1 MLGKRTRKRL
11 GIHIHQERRQQ
22 VLIDMGLLIRDGEI
36 ITPDAR
42 CKAEIYVEDQ
52 TITTIGRDLSVPP
65 GTEIIDATG
74 KWIFP
79 GFIDPHVHIYM
90 PFMATFA
97 KDTHETASIAALLG
111 GTTTFIE
118 MCSPSRIEDTLAGY
132 NLWKKKAEGRSA
144 CDYAFHMTVSRFDHN
159 TEAQLREIVR
169 DGTTSFKIF
178 LSYKNFFGVDDSE
191 LYQTLTLAKE
201 LGVIVAAH
209 CENAE
214 LVSRLQQTLLAE
226 DKTGPE
232 WHEPSRPESVEAEGT
247 ARFATFLE
255 NTGATGY
262 VVHLS
267 CVPALKA
274 AVNAKA
280 RGVRLSIESV
290 LPHLLLDK
298 TSAERAGL
306 EGMQYVMSPPLR
318 DRRNQPAL
326 WSALA
331 SGLID
336 TVGTDHCPFDNEQ
349 KLLGRNA
356 FTQIPNGI
364 PGIEER
370 VALVYTYGINR
381 GRMDIHRFVDAL
393 STRPAK
399 LFGLFPRKG
408 TIAVGSDADLV
419 IFDPTYRG
427 VISARTQHINNDYS
441 GYEGFAV
448 EGRPAVVT
456 VRGKIQVR
464 DGNFVGEKGRG
475 QLLRREPNIDWRS
488 N

>member
-1 MLGKRTRKRL
+1 
-11 GIHIHQERRQQ
+11 
-22 VLIDMGLLIRDGEI
+22 MGLLIRGGEI
-36 ITPDAR
+36 VTPDAR
-42 CKAEIYVEDQ
+42 CEAEIYVEDQ
-52 TITTIGRDLSVPP
+52 TVTSIGTDLPVPP
-65 GTEIIDATG
+65 GTEIIDARG
-74 KWIFP
+74 KWVFP
-79 GFIDPHVHIYM
+79 GFIDPHVHIYL

-97 KDTHETASIAALLG
+97 KDTHETASVAALLG

-118 MCSPSRIEDTLAGY
+118 MCCPSRTDDALAGY
-132 NLWKKKAEGRSA
+132 HLWKEKAEGKSA
-144 CDYAFHMTVSRFDHN
+144 CDFAFHMSVTRFDQH
-159 TEAQLREIVR
+159 TETQLREIVN

-178 LSYKNFFGVDDSE
+178 LSYKNFFGLEDGE
-191 LYQTLTLAKE
+191 MYQTLTLAKE

-214 LVSRLQQTLLAE
+214 LVSRLQQALLAE
-226 DKTGPE
+226 GKTGPE
-232 WHEPSRPESVEAEGT
+232 WHEISRPESVEMEGT
-247 ARFATFLE
+247 TRFATFLE

-267 CVPALKA
+267 CLPALSA
-274 AVNAKA
+274 AIDAKR
-280 RGVRLSIESV
+280 RGVKLSIESV
-290 LPHLLLDK
+290 LPHFLLDK

-306 EGMQYVMSPPLR
+306 QGMQYVMSPPLR

-331 SGLID
+331 TGLID
-336 TVGTDHCPFDNEQ
+336 AVGTDHCPFDNEQ
-349 KLLGRNA
+349 KLLGRDA
-356 FTQIPNGI
+356 FTLIPNGI

-370 VALVYTYGINR
+370 VGLMYTYGVNR
-381 GRMDIHRFVDAL
+381 GRIDLHRFVDAL

-419 IFDPTYRG
+419 VFDPTYRG
-427 VISARTQHINNDYS
+427 VVSARTQHINNDYS
-441 GYEGFAV
+441 GFEGFAL

-464 DGNFVGEKGRG
+464 DGVFIGEKGRG
-475 QLLRREPNIDWRS
+475 QLLRREPMINGSNI
-488 N
+488 

>member
-1 MLGKRTRKRL
+1 
-11 GIHIHQERRQQ
+11 
-22 VLIDMGLLIRDGEI
+22 MGLLIRGGEI
-36 ITPDAR
+36 VTPDTR
-42 CKAEIYVEDQ
+42 YKAEIYVEDQ
-52 TITTIGRDLSVPP
+52 TVTTIGKDLPVPP

-79 GFIDPHVHIYM
+79 GFIDPHVHIYL

-97 KDTHETASIAALLG
+97 KDTHETASVAALIG

-118 MCSPSRIEDTLAGY
+118 MCCPSRSEDALAGY
-132 NLWKKKAEGRSA
+132 HLWKEKAEGKSA
-144 CDYAFHMTVSRFDHN
+144 CDYAFHMTVSRFDQN
-159 TEAQLREIVR
+159 TETQLREIVR

-178 LSYKNFFGVDDSE
+178 LSYKNFFGVDDGE
-191 LYQTLTLAKE
+191 MYQTLTLAKK

-214 LVSRLQQTLLAE
+214 LVGRLQQALLAE
-226 DKTGPE
+226 GKTGPE

-255 NTGATGY
+255 NTGASGY

-267 CVPALKA
+267 CLPALKA
-274 AVNAKA
+274 AVDAKA
-280 RGVRLSIESV
+280 RGVRLSIEVV
-290 LPHLLLDK
+290 LPHLLLEK
-298 TSAERAGL
+298 TFAERTGL
-306 EGMQYVMSPPLR
+306 AGMQYVMSPPLR
-318 DRRNQPAL
+318 HKRNQPAL
-326 WSALA
+326 WNALA

-336 TVGTDHCPFDNEQ
+336 AVGTDHCPFDNEQ
-349 KLLGRNA
+349 KLLGKNA

-370 VALVYTYGINR
+370 VSLMYTYGVNR
-381 GRMDIHRFVDAL
+381 GRLDLHRFVDAL

-408 TIAVGSDADLV
+408 TIAVGSDADLI
-419 IFDPTYRG
+419 IFDPNYRG
-427 VISARTQHINNDYS
+427 AISARSQHINSDYS
-441 GYEGFAV
+441 GFEGFAV
-448 EGRPAVVT
+448 EGRPTVVT

-464 DGNFVGEKGRG
+464 DGSFVGERGRG
-475 QLLRREPNIDWRS
+475 QLLRREPIVNCGND
-488 N
+488 